1 VVRAAPKPPEVV
13 RGGASRAQSAIKR
26 PVWNCAPSQRPY
38 RRAGGPSSSHP
49 ARRVSRTV
57 PLQRPHSAVRAGGAQ
72 SSRGAAGFS
81 AAAATVLW
89 YTAAPRWERSGCR
102 SVRGGPSGSR
112 VLFYRCAASPAQSP
126 SRVAGWL
133 PHSDQ
138 RRPEASPPVG
148 SVLTR
153 SSGTSMYNAPSL
165 AFGPPGV
172 PYGAA
177 SAPSLSQS

>member
-1 VVRAAPKPPEVV
+1 VVSAAPKPPEVV
-13 RGGASRAQSAIKR
+13 RGGAFRAQSAIER

-81 AAAATVLW
+81 AAAATVLR

-112 VLFYRCAASPAQSP
+112 VCSTGVP
-126 SRVAGWL
+126 
-133 PHSDQ
+133 PHQ
-138 RRPEASPPVG
+138 RRARPGLRAGCLTPTSGGRRPPRQ
-148 SVLTR
+148 SALFSTR